1 MFRSVENRYFQSQ
14 NRIAKCL
21 HLWHFWFVL
30 SNPEDEHGWPPRE
43 FFMVD
48 GIGSPHCADIA
59 TVGHYRQF
67 PWEQW
72 TANGVRGGFPSQ
84 YDTNHI
90 GQWRKWLRKKARSRR
105 TQESSAQW
113 NENDWLRS
121 KMLGSMPEAWH
132 LCRQCVHRR
141 QAVLRTRWGSLIHQ
155 ALVRPIKF
163 GERFR
168 GSFPKHDIGMTGAA

>member
-1 MFRSVENRYFQSQ
+1 MFRSVDNRYFQSQ

-30 SNPEDEHGWPPRE
+30 SNPEDEHGRPPRE

-59 TVGHYRQF
+59 TVGRYRQF

-72 TANGVRGGFPSQ
+72 TANGVGGGFPSQ

-90 GQWRKWLRKKARSRR
+90 GQWRKWLRKKVRSRR

-113 NENDWLRS
+113 KKNDVTFDCEVRCLV
-121 KMLGSMPEAWH
+121 
-132 LCRQCVHRR
+132 LCLKPDTSADNVCIGDKQFFGPGE
-141 QAVLRTRWGSLIHQ
+141 VL
-155 ALVRPIKF
+155 
-163 GERFR
+163 
-168 GSFPKHDIGMTGAA
+168 